1 MISVPFFHERSIT
14 MSTNN
19 KNLHLTDQDRII
31 IEKGIENSSTKAAI
45 ALTLVKDK
53 STIGKE
59 IKAHRCSYN
68 PSCAN
73 KDECSHNHVCSDCP
87 DFKPF
92 KYNRRDRFPGA
103 CNSCS
108 KYTHCRY
115 DKFKYSADLA
125 HKEYRKELVDSR
137 VGINMTYEELK
148 SLANVIVP
156 LIKAGQSPYQVLTN
170 HPELN
175 ISKKTLYNYIEDGVF
190 REFGLLDIDLR
201 IKTKRKITKKEKTE
215 NISKDVHMMI
225 SSTIPMKIKISAS
238 LKWTPSITTVPPVLL
253 CKHLNSCLTLSC
265 LLYIRK

>member
-73 KDECSHNHVCSDCP
+73 KGECSHNHVCSDCP

-92 KYNRRDRFPGA
+92 KYNRRDRSPGA
-103 CNSCS
+103 CNGCS

-125 HKEYRKELVDSR
+125 HKEYRKKLSIITSKMVYLENLVF
-137 VGINMTYEELK
+137 
-148 SLANVIVP
+148 
-156 LIKAGQSPYQVLTN
+156 LIL
-170 HPELN
+170 
-175 ISKKTLYNYIEDGVF
+175 I
-190 REFGLLDIDLR
+190 
-201 IKTKRKITKKEKTE
+201 
-215 NISKDVHMMI
+215 
-225 SSTIPMKIKISAS
+225 
-238 LKWTPSITTVPPVLL
+238 
-253 CKHLNSCLTLSC
+253 
-265 LLYIRK
+265 

>member
-92 KYNRRDRFPGA
+92 KYNRRDR
-103 CNSCS
+103 S
-108 KYTHCRY
+108 
-115 DKFKYSADLA
+115 
-125 HKEYRKELVDSR
+125 LVPATAVSNILI
-137 VGINMTYEELK
+137 VVMT
-148 SLANVIVP
+148 S
-156 LIKAGQSPYQVLTN
+156 
-170 HPELN
+170 LN
-175 ISKKTLYNYIEDGVF
+175 ILPILHTRN
-190 REFGLLDIDLR
+190 
-201 IKTKRKITKKEKTE
+201 TEK
-215 NISKDVHMMI
+215 N
-225 SSTIPMKIKISAS
+225 S
-238 LKWTPSITTVPPVLL
+238 L
-253 CKHLNSCLTLSC
+253 
-265 LLYIRK
+265 